1 MLDSDALKYLNRFV
15 QGQGHVNA
23 LHVRS
28 STGNGVHCLPD
39 LSREVGRGEVR
50 TRGQHY
56 GAFNGILQLAYIAWP
71 AIGLQHVHRL
81 LGNTQTGTVHLATVM
96 RDEVMDVSGDIG
108 TPFTEGREG
117 DRHHIE
123 PVVEILT
130 EGATLHSLMQVA
142 VSSSQNMYVNTNVS
156 DATNTL
162 ELFVL

>member
-1 MLDSDALKYLNRFV
+1 MLDSGALKRLDRFV

-23 LHVRS
+23 LHARDS
-28 STGNGVHCLPD
+28 IFGGGGRLTD
-39 LSREVGRGEVR
+39 LSREVGRSQVR

-71 AIGLQHVHRL
+71 AIGLQHVHRF
-81 LGNTQTGTVHLATVM
+81 LGNTQPGTVHLATVM

-123 PVVEILT
+123 PIVEILT

-142 VSSSQNMYVNTNVS
+142 VSSSQNMYVNANVS
-156 DATNTL
+156 DTTNTL

>member
-1 MLDSDALKYLNRFV
+1 MD
-15 QGQGHVNA
+15 
-23 LHVRS
+23 
-28 STGNGVHCLPD
+28 CLPD
-39 LSREVGRGEVR
+39 LSREVSRDDGQ

-56 GAFNGILQLAYIAWP
+56 SSFNGILQLAYIAWP
-71 AIGLQHVHRL
+71 AIGLQHIHRL
-81 LGNTQTGTVHLATVM
+81 LSDAQPGTVHLATVM

-130 EGATLHSLMQVA
+130 KGATLHSLMQVA
-142 VSSSQNMYVNTNVS
+142 VSGSQNVYVNTNVS
-156 DATNTL
+156 DAANAL